1 MNNLPKH
8 YRTFFFSDIEGSTKL
23 IKRLGGDYAALLGRY
38 HRAIRQALEQF
49 DGEEVDT
56 AGDGFFA
63 TFERPGEAVRTAAQV
78 QRAFHSEYWAKEVNL
93 RVRIGLHSGEA
104 IATPDGYTGLDVHR
118 AARVCSAA
126 HGGQVL
132 LSETTRALLGDDLP
146 AGASIRELGSFLLK
160 DFERSEK
167 LFQLVIKGI
176 PGSFPPPRTSIP
188 THTVA
193 VLPFTNLSGDPAQEY
208 FCEGIAQEL
217 IIALGK
223 LPGLNVVSRSASFA
237 LEGEELEVREIAERL
252 QATAIL
258 EGSVRKRDGQL
269 RILVELVNA
278 ETGINLWSGRFDRPL
293 KDVFSIED
301 EIAEQVARA
310 LRVKLVHPH
319 EGAIQQMHSS
329 NVTAY
334 DYYLRGRRFY
344 YQFSHKSVEFAIQM
358 YRKAIEEDEDYAL
371 AYAGLAD
378 ALAYRY
384 LYVESSE
391 ENLQAAG
398 TASRR
403 AIELDPLLAEAYAS
417 RGLVLALQKRH
428 PESEAM
434 FERAIELD
442 PQLFEAWY
450 QYGRTTFVQG
460 KLAKAAHLF
469 ETANEVRPED
479 YQSILLAGQIYH
491 DMGLKKEALEARRR
505 GVAIAEKHLQLNPG
519 DTRALYMGANG
530 LVNIGETTKGL
541 DWLSRALTI
550 EPADPMLLYNAGCI
564 YALVGMTDTAL
575 DCLERS
581 VAAGLTER
589 GWFENDSNLD
599 KVRPHPRFQA
609 LLRLMPEE

>member
-1 MNNLPKH
+1 MKDLPKH

-23 IKRLGGDYAALLGRY
+23 LKRLDGDYAGLLSRY
-38 HRAIRQALEQF
+38 QRTIRQALDQYH
-49 DGEEVDT
+49 GEEVDT

-63 TFERPGEAVRTAAQV
+63 TFERPADAIGTAARV
-78 QRAFHSEYWAKEVNL
+78 QRAFYSEYWAKAVNL
-93 RVRIGLHSGEA
+93 RVRIGIHSGEA
-104 IATPDGYTGLDVHR
+104 IVTPDGYTGLDVHR

-132 LSETTRALLGDDLP
+132 LSEATHALLDDELP
-146 AGASIRELGSFLLK
+146 PDISLKELGPFLLK
-160 DFERSEK
+160 DFEGTEK
-167 LFQLVIKGI
+167 LYQLLIKGV
-176 PGSFPPPRTSIP
+176 PRSFPPPRTSIP
-188 THTVA
+188 VHTVA
-193 VLPFTNLSGDPAQEY
+193 VLPFTNISADPAQDY
-208 FCEGIAQEL
+208 FCDGIAQEL

-237 LEGEELEVREIAERL
+237 LEREDLGVREIGERL
-252 QATAIL
+252 QATAVL

-278 ETGINLWSGRFDRPL
+278 ETGINMWSGRFDRPL
-293 KDVFSIED
+293 EDVFSIED
-301 EIAEQVARA
+301 EIAEQVTRA
-310 LRVKLVHPH
+310 LRVKLLHPH

-344 YQFSHKSVEFAIQM
+344 YQFSHKGVEFAIQM
-358 YRKAIEEDEDYAL
+358 YRKAIAEDEEYAL

-378 ALAYRY
+378 AYAYRY
-384 LYVESSE
+384 MYVETSE

-398 TASRR
+398 EASRR
-403 AIELDPLLAEAYAS
+403 AIQLDPLLAEAYAS
-417 RGLVLALQKRH
+417 RGLVLSLKKRH
-428 PESEAM
+428 AKSEAM

-442 PQLFEAWY
+442 PLLFEAWY

-460 KLAKAAHLF
+460 KLAKAALLF

-479 YQSILLAGQIYH
+479 YQSILLAGQIYQ
-491 DMGLKKEALEARRR
+491 DMGLEKEALEARRR

-530 LVNIGETTKGL
+530 LVNIGEIDEGL
-541 DWLSRALTI
+541 EWLTRALTI
-550 EPADPMLLYNAGCI
+550 DPTDPMLLYNAGCI
-564 YALVGMTDTAL
+564 YALVGMTDPAL

-581 VAAGLTER
+581 VAAGLTQR

-599 KVRPHPRFQA
+599 QVRGQPRFQA
-609 LLRLMPEE
+609 LLRQMPQE